1 MMKKLKAYHKIRLLG
16 YCLFLLSIAFL
27 FNGCAGFSYHFG
39 SEYKG
44 LVVDQKTG
52 EPIAGVVV
60 VGSWTY
66 VIPSAGGGTTRC
78 RDAREAV
85 TDDKGE
91 FSIPNISYG
100 EFSIAIYKVGYERVE
115 CGWHVLDQKGS
126 CYLEHAVEWVG
137 DRAIFP
143 LKRVES
149 GKLWSDGEPPH
160 ISCGR
165 KNGKPLT
172 EYIRA
177 RREYRGLRRLEKNHY
192 K

>member
-1 MMKKLKAYHKIRLLG
+1 MMQRPKSYREIRLLG
-16 YCLFLLSIAFL
+16 YCLFLLIIAFL
-27 FNGCAGFSYHFG
+27 FNGCAGFSFHFG

-44 LVVDQKTG
+44 RAVDQETG

-85 TDDKGE
+85 TDDRGE

-100 EFSIAIYKVGYERVE
+100 EFRIAIYKVGYKKIQ
-115 CGWHVLDQKGS
+115 CYWDDLDEKGS
-126 CYLEHAVEWVG
+126 CYSEHTVDWVD

-143 LKRVES
+143 LRRLAGDELETFKGS
-149 GKLWSDGEPPH
+149 PPH
-160 ISCGR
+160 PSCGR
-165 KNGKPLT
+165 KDGKPLSAMPNERKKYYDT
-172 EYIRA
+172 
-177 RREYRGLRRLEKNHY
+177 LKQM
-192 K
+192 KKK

>member
-1 MMKKLKAYHKIRLLG
+1 MIQKLKSYREIRLLG
-16 YCLFLLSIAFL
+16 CCLFSLITTFL

-44 LVVDQKTG
+44 RVVDQKTG
-52 EPIAGVVV
+52 EPVAGVVV

-91 FSIPNISYG
+91 FGIPNISYG

-115 CGWHVLDQKGS
+115 CGWHVLDEKGS
-126 CYLEHAVEWVG
+126 CYLEHAVDWVG

-143 LKRVES
+143 LSRLSRDQLDTFKGS
-149 GKLWSDGEPPH
+149 PPNV
-160 ISCGR
+160 SCGR
-165 KNGKPLT
+165 KDGKSLSAWLNERKKYYET
-172 EYIRA
+172 
-177 RREYRGLRRLEKNHY
+177 LSK
-192 K
+192 